1 MKTEE
6 IVRLVQRADK
16 VQKTSR
22 AALLVEYSDCGELQV
37 STYGNPVCVDFL
49 KKSLRK
55 LLNDE

>member
-1 MKTEE
+1 MNTEE
-6 IVRLVQRADK
+6 IVKLVQRADK

-22 AALLVEYSDCGELQV
+22 AALLIEYTDCGELQV

-49 KKSLRK
+49 KKALKK